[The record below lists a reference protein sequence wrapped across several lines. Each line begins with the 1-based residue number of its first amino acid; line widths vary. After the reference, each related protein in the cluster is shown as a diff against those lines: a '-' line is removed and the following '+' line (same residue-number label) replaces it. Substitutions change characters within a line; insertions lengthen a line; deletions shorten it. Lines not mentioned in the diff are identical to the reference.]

1 MRTMSVFAAVSDPK
15 RREMLDLLAK
25 GPKSAGE
32 IVSHFSDLTQPG
44 VSRHL
49 RVLREAQ
56 LVEVTPDA
64 QQRIYAL
71 KQEGF
76 RELNEWLS
84 RYDEFWSSRLD
95 ALGEHLD
102 KTGPPGKRKQ

>member
-1 MRTMSVFAAVSDPK
+1 M
-15 RREMLDLLAK
+15 
-25 GPKSAGE
+25 SAGE

-56 LVEVTPDA
+56 LVEVTPEA

-71 KQEGF
+71 KGEGF

-84 RYDEFWSSRLD
+84 RYQEFWSTKLD

-102 KTGPPGKRKQ
+102 KQDRARRTR

>member
-1 MRTMSVFAAVSDPK
+1 MRTTSVFMAVSDPR

-25 GPKSAGE
+25 GPMSAGE
-32 IVSHFSDLTQPG
+32 IVSHFADLTQPG
-44 VSRHL
+44 VSSHL
-49 RVLREAQ
+49 RVLRDAQ
-56 LVEVTPDA
+56 LVEVTPEA

-71 KQEGF
+71 RQEGF

-84 RYDEFWSSRLD
+84 RYQEFWSNKLD

-102 KTGPPGKRKQ
+102 KAESARRKR

>member
-1 MRTMSVFAAVSDPK
+1 MRATTVFAAVSDPK
-15 RREMLDLLAK
+15 RREMLDIIAE

-32 IVSHFSDLTQPG
+32 IVSHFFGITQPG

-49 RVLREAQ
+49 RVLRDAQ

-84 RYDEFWSSRLD
+84 RYEEFWSSRLD

-102 KTGPPGKRKQ
+102 KAGNSGRRRR

>member
-1 MRTMSVFAAVSDPK
+1 
-15 RREMLDLLAK
+15 MLVLLAK
-25 GPKSAGE
+25 GPMSAGE
-32 IVSHFSDLTQPG
+32 IVSHFADLTQPG

-49 RVLREAQ
+49 RVLREAR

-64 QQRIYAL
+64 QHRIYAL
-71 KQEGF
+71 RREGF

-84 RYDEFWSSRLD
+84 RYQEFWSTKLD

-102 KTGPPGKRKQ
+102 KEGRARRKR

>member
-1 MRTMSVFAAVSDPK
+1 MRAASAFAAVSDPN
-15 RREMLDLLAK
+15 RREMLDLLAQ

-49 RVLREAQ
+49 RVLREAH
-56 LVEVTPDA
+56 LVEVRPEA

-71 KQEGF
+71 RQEGF

-84 RYDEFWSSRLD
+84 KYQEFWSNKLD
-95 ALGEHLD
+95 ALGKHLD
-102 KTGPPGKRKQ
+102 KTEAAGRRRR

>member
-1 MRTMSVFAAVSDPK
+1 MSVFAAVSDPK
-15 RREMLDLLAK
+15 RREMLGLLAK

-76 RELNEWLS
+76 RELSEWLS
-84 RYDEFWSSRLD
+84 RYEDFWSSRLD

-102 KTGPPGKRKQ
+102 KVPHMGRRKR